1 MWLSP
6 CNTYGLFSPFPSPSP
21 VTYFHFCKLFSF
33 QYMNSSPL
41 FNFWLYVVSYC
52 QRGQYEKLIKKTVF
66 LSFSGP
72 VMFNSLWPHGLQHAR
87 PPCPSLSPEV
97 CPSSCS
103 LHWWCHSPISSE
115 MKIKWN
121 QMKNTIQGRNLTR
134 LHLSQ
139 EIRLLLVISLISRA
153 DSTWKEWHSG
163 VFLPKSHNLYQ
174 IMRKHDANR

>member
-1 MWLSP
+1 MYRSLPIRHISASSKSPLRWQSPFYAEEETRFLRGHNLNLAPNSMTPLLRAQMTPLS
-6 CNTYGLFSPFPSPSP
+6 LFSHY
-21 VTYFHFCKLFSF
+21 VTSD
-33 QYMNSSPL
+33 
-41 FNFWLYVVSYC
+41 
-52 QRGQYEKLIKKTVF
+52 
-66 LSFSGP
+66 
-72 VMFNSLWPHGLQHAR
+72 SLWPHGLQHAR